1 MDKIN
6 KNDFDEFIVVWEDET
21 TRIYDPFTNLENAYQ
36 HMVEKLSEGKWAC
49 VKAKNDLPKI
59 HYSHRRR

>member
-1 MDKIN
+1 MDKVRT
-6 KNDFDEFIVVWEDET
+6 NDFDEYIVIWEDET
-21 TRIYDPFTNLENAYQ
+21 TRIYDPFANLENDYQ

-59 HYSHRRR
+59 HYSHKRR

>member
-6 KNDFDEFIVVWEDET
+6 KNDFDEYIVVWEDET

-36 HMVEKLSEGKWAC
+36 HMVEKLSEDKWEF
-49 VKAKNDLPKI
+49 VQAKKQLTSEDKI
-59 HYSHRRR
+59 Q

>member
-1 MDKIN
+1 MDKVTG
-6 KNDFDEFIVVWEDET
+6 NDFDEYIVVWEEDT
-21 TRIYDPFTNLENAYQ
+21 TRIYDPYAKLENAYQ

-49 VKAKNDLPKI
+49 VKAKNELPKI

>member
-1 MDKIN
+1 MDKVRT
-6 KNDFDEFIVVWEDET
+6 NDFDEYIVVWEDDT
-21 TRIYDPFTNLENAYQ
+21 TRIYDPFANLENAYQ

-49 VKAKNDLPKI
+49 VKSKNKLPKI